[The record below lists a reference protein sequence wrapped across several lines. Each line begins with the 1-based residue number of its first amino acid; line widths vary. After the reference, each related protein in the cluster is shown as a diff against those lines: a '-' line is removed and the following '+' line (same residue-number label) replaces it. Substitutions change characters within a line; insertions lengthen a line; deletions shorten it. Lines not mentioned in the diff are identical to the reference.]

1 VLPRLPAKK
10 GDPIGAWLCVREKT
24 NSHYAAE
31 VYAAPSAQGISLFP
45 VTELWPLGFGGT
57 I

>member
-1 VLPRLPAKK
+1 VLPRLTAKK